1 MILKNSFWD
10 RLKQN
15 AKRRNWCYLI
25 NTITLFLMLPV
36 SMLVTMSGTANMDYT
51 GKKRAEMLYSTAID
65 LIGFNSI
72 VAFFILILAMFTA
85 IQGYSYLHSR
95 KKVDMYH
102 SQPVS
107 NCKRYWAIYLNGVLS
122 FLVPYMICEVLSI
135 IIAGTYGVVDGR
147 MIQISLMAILLNL
160 CFFMAVYSVVIT
172 TVMLTGNRMTVI
184 AGSIALLFYGTL
196 LAMVYGIYRSIY
208 FYTYYVGSDSRF
220 YSSFWGMQYT
230 NDALFQWSAAGFL
243 MAVGDGY
250 QYIVTEKLPVSELFL
265 KYGGMFGGT
274 ILIAVIFTVV
284 SYALYQKRKAES
296 AGTSMAFPATKS
308 FFELVIGIPLALLIG
323 NLIGTTAGN
332 SDAFFMLGAV
342 LGMILVHIVFQLIYE
357 ADISKVFK
365 RWGILVAGAA
375 GALAVI
381 LVMYLDLFGFDS
393 YVPKASELESAAY
406 NINYSTYLDLDNT
419 DKYSAEYYNGIDGDK
434 YQEEHMYY
442 TDIDNIM
449 TLAKE
454 SIFVKEKSPFG
465 HPKICDILEERNS
478 GYEIGND
485 RYLEVT
491 VCYRF
496 KNGDEVRRLLYL
508 DKEDSAEALAKLV
521 ESREYKEAY
530 FQIYDERIVGGNGD
544 KSFNMELDDGFRTY
558 EVEKG
563 LVAGLREAY
572 LTDLDKYTYEM
583 GMNERPLAMLN
594 IYQDY
599 DNDWPKYCCY
609 IYPEYTETL
618 SYLAENDIYKPI
630 SLDDL
635 KPENIT
641 ITTYDEE
648 TYDVERMVS
657 YTDQEELKQILEVID
672 TRLPYSD
679 YMQTDGGMTE
689 IMLNDD
695 DQYYLHLKEGAEL
708 PEFVQ
713 KDLHVTEKTEE

>member
-36 SMLVTMSGTANMDYT
+36 SMLVTMSGTASMDYT
-51 GKKRAEMLYSTAID
+51 EKKRVEMLYGTAID

-122 FLVPYMICEVLSI
+122 FLVPYMICDVLSV

-147 MIQISLMAILLNL
+147 MIQIGLMAILLNQ
-160 CFFMAVYSVVIT
+160 CFFMAVYAVVIAV
-172 TVMLTGNRMTVI
+172 VMLTGNRMTVI
-184 AGSIALLFYGTL
+184 AGSIALLFFGAL

-208 FYTYYVGSDSRF
+208 FYTYYVNTTGF
-220 YSSFWGMQYT
+220 YGSFWGIQYT
-230 NDALFQWSAAGFL
+230 NDTLFRWSAAGFL

-250 QYIVTEKLPVSELFL
+250 QYVVTEKMPVSELFL
-265 KYGGMFGGT
+265 KYGGLFGGT
-274 ILIAVIFTVV
+274 ILMAVLFTVV
-284 SYALYQKRKAES
+284 SYVLYGKRKAES
-296 AGTSMAFPATKS
+296 AGTSMAFPATKN

-323 NLIGTTAGN
+323 NLIGATAGN

-419 DKYSAEYYNGIDGDK
+419 DKYSAEYYNGIDGEK

-449 TLAKE
+449 ALAKE
-454 SIFVKEKSPFG
+454 SIFVKEKSLFG
-465 HPKICDILEERNS
+465 HHKICNMVDERNLD
-478 GYEIGND
+478 YEMGNE
-485 RYLEVT
+485 RYLEIT

-496 KNGDEVRRLLYL
+496 KNGDEVRRLLYI
-508 DKEDSAEALAKLV
+508 DKEESAEALAKLV
-521 ESREYKEAY
+521 ESREYKESY
-530 FQIYDERIVGGNGD
+530 FQIYDERIVGENGG
-544 KSFNMELDDGFRTY
+544 KEFNMELDDGFQTY
-558 EVEKG
+558 KVEKD
-563 LVAGLREAY
+563 LAAGLREAY
-572 LTDLDKYTYEM
+572 LADLDKFTYEM
-583 GMNERPLAMLN
+583 GMNERPLALIN

-618 SYLAENDIYKPI
+618 NYLAENEIYKPI

-635 KPENIT
+635 KPEKIT
-641 ITTYDEE
+641 FTTYDEE

-695 DQYYLHLKEGAEL
+695 DQYYLHLKDGAEL

-713 KDLHVTEKTEE
+713 KDLQVTEETEE

>member
-36 SMLVTMSGTANMDYT
+36 SMLVTMSGTASMDYT
-51 GKKRAEMLYSTAID
+51 EKKRVEMLYGTAID

-122 FLVPYMICEVLSI
+122 FLVPYMICDVLSV

-147 MIQISLMAILLNL
+147 MIQIGLMAILLNQ
-160 CFFMAVYSVVIT
+160 CFFMAVYAVVIAV
-172 TVMLTGNRMTVI
+172 VMLTGNRMTVI
-184 AGSIALLFYGTL
+184 AGSIALLFYGAL

-208 FYTYYVGSDSRF
+208 FYTYYVNTTGF
-220 YSSFWGMQYT
+220 YGSFWGIQYT
-230 NDALFQWSAAGFL
+230 NDTLFRWSAAGFL

-250 QYIVTEKLPVSELFL
+250 QYVVTEKMPVSELFL
-265 KYGGMFGGT
+265 KYGGLFGGT
-274 ILIAVIFTVV
+274 ILMAVLFTVV
-284 SYALYQKRKAES
+284 SYVLYGKRKAES
-296 AGTSMAFPATKS
+296 AGTSMAFPATKN

-323 NLIGTTAGN
+323 NLIGATAGN

-419 DKYSAEYYNGIDGDK
+419 DKYSAEYYNGIDGEK

-449 TLAKE
+449 ALAKE
-454 SIFVKEKSPFG
+454 SIFVKEKSLFG
-465 HPKICDILEERNS
+465 HHKICNMVDERNLD
-478 GYEIGND
+478 YEMGNE
-485 RYLEVT
+485 RYLEIT

-496 KNGDEVRRLLYL
+496 KNGDEVRRLLYI
-508 DKEDSAEALAKLV
+508 DKEESAEALAKLV
-521 ESREYKEAY
+521 ESREYKESY
-530 FQIYDERIVGGNGD
+530 FQIYDERIVGENGG
-544 KSFNMELDDGFRTY
+544 KEFNMELDDGFQTY
-558 EVEKG
+558 KVEKD
-563 LVAGLREAY
+563 LAAGLREAY
-572 LTDLDKYTYEM
+572 LADLDKFTYEM
-583 GMNERPLAMLN
+583 GMNERPLALIN

-618 SYLAENDIYKPI
+618 NYLAENEIYKPI

-635 KPENIT
+635 KPEKIT
-641 ITTYDEE
+641 FTTYDEE

-695 DQYYLHLKEGAEL
+695 DQYYLHLKDGAEL

-713 KDLHVTEKTEE
+713 KDLQVTEETEE

>member
-25 NTITLFLMLPV
+25 NTITLFLLLPV
-36 SMLVTMSGTANMDYT
+36 SMLVTMSGTASMDYT
-51 GKKRAEMLYSTAID
+51 GKKRAEMLYGTAID

-85 IQGYSYLHSR
+85 IQGYSYLHNR

-122 FLVPYMICEVLSI
+122 FLVPYMICDALSI
-135 IIAGTYGVVDGR
+135 MIAGTYGVVDGR
-147 MIQISLMAILLNL
+147 MIQIGLMAILLNL
-160 CFFMAVYSVVIT
+160 CFFMAVYAVVIVA
-172 TVMLTGNRMTVI
+172 VMLTGNRMTVI
-184 AGSIALLFYGTL
+184 AGSIALLFYGAL

-208 FYTYYVGSDSRF
+208 FYTYYVNTTDF
-220 YSSFWGMQYT
+220 YGSFWGIQYT
-230 NDALFQWSAAGFL
+230 NDALFRWSAAGFL
-243 MAVGDGY
+243 MAVGEGY
-250 QYIVTEKLPVSELFL
+250 QYVVTEKLPVADLFL
-265 KYGGMFGGT
+265 KYGGVFGGT
-274 ILIAVIFTVV
+274 IMIAVIFTVL
-284 SYALYQKRKAES
+284 SYVLYQKRKAES
-296 AGTSMAFPATKS
+296 AGTSMAFPATKN

-342 LGMILVHIVFQLIYE
+342 LGMILVHIIFQLIYE

-365 RWGILVAGAA
+365 RWGILVAGAF
-375 GALAVI
+375 GTLAVI

-406 NINYSTYLDLDNT
+406 NINYNTYLDLDNM
-419 DKYSAEYYNGIDGDK
+419 DKYSAKYYNGIDGQK

-442 TDIDNIM
+442 TDIDNIIA
-449 TLAKE
+449 LAKE
-454 SIFVKEKSPFG
+454 SIFVKEKSLFG
-465 HPKICDILEERNS
+465 HSKICNMIDERKLN
-478 GYEIGND
+478 YEVGKD
-485 RYLEVT
+485 RYLEIT

-508 DKEDSAEALAKLV
+508 DKKESAEALAKLV
-521 ESREYKEAY
+521 ESQEYKESY
-530 FQIYDERIVGGNGD
+530 FQIYDERIVGENG
-544 KSFNMELDDGFRTY
+544 KKEFNMELDDGFQTY
-558 EVEKG
+558 KVEKN
-563 LVAGLREAY
+563 LAAGLREAY
-572 LTDLDKYTYEM
+572 LADLDKFTYEM
-583 GMNERPLAMLN
+583 GMNERPLAMIN

-618 SYLAENDIYKPI
+618 NYLAENEIYKPI

-657 YTDQEELKQILEVID
+657 YTDQEELKQILDVID

-713 KDLHVTEKTEE
+713 KDLQVTEETEE